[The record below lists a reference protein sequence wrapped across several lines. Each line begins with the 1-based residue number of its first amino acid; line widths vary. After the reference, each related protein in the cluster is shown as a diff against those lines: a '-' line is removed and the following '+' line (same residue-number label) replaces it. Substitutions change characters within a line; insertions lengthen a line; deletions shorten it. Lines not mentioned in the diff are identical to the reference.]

1 MAENGLSSLLW
12 KYGTDC
18 ELKLLD
24 LEQIDT
30 FRMYDPSERR
40 LITKITTTK
49 DKSQGG
55 WMMSYNDQLHAH
67 KKWRSAFEIIVEKEL
82 REFTSERIFDQ

>member
-12 KYGTDC
+12 KFGKDC

-40 LITKITTTK
+40 IITR
-49 DKSQGG
+49 DKKQGG
-55 WMMSYNDQLHAH
+55 WTISYNDQLHAN

>member
-30 FRMYDPSERR
+30 FRMYDPSERL
-40 LITKITTTK
+40 LITRDVKK
-49 DKSQGG
+49 DKD
-55 WMMSYNDQLHAH
+55 WKISYNEQLHAN

-82 REFTSERIFDQ
+82 REFTRERIFDK